1 MNKIKGEIL
10 KIESCGELSSV
21 KIKSKSG
28 AIFSSLMLDID
39 SFGVEIGEEINMLFK
54 ENEVLIAT
62 KESVLS
68 ARNAFVCRVCKIN
81 KGELLSEVGFE
92 FEDGVVS
99 SIITTDSL
107 MRLGV
112 KEGSEFM
119 WFVKA
124 NEVTLQRGKNV

>member
-1 MNKIKGEIL
+1 MAVLVNE
-10 KIESCGELSSV
+10 CGV
-21 KIKSKSG
+21 RP
-28 AIFSSLMLDID
+28 FS
-39 SFGVEIGEEINMLFK
+39 NMLFK

-112 KEGSEFM
+112 KEGTI
-119 WFVKA
+119 V
-124 NEVTLQRGKNV
+124 GI